1 MAEEYPLIEPA
12 HWENPEPAPSEK
24 TLPLGTIIGKVVSQ
38 CAEAQQAAGASM
50 WEYLRQVAF
59 DPDSPREVAM
69 LQFDFVDQNKRLK
82 VRLPLISVL
91 PAQYV
96 QIRDVEID
104 FNVSINTQDAKKKV
118 KKAEGKMRTL
128 SKTSLTRLTRICPV
142 RLAPPKKT
150 VQADADAST
159 SFENNIRVKIKA
171 GNMDI
176 SGGMAR
182 LLELASNRGVRITPL
197 EEAET

>member
-1 MAEEYPLIEPA
+1 
-12 HWENPEPAPSEK
+12 
-24 TLPLGTIIGKVVSQ
+24 
-38 CAEAQQAAGASM
+38 M

-69 LQFDFVDQNKRLK
+69 LQFDFVDQHKRLK

-182 LLELASNRGVRITPL
+182 LLEMAGTRGVRVTPL
-197 EEAET
+197 EDAETK